1 MFDWFNDEVISEL
14 ELFTRYSGP
23 ATNIHVIFNFIISTL
38 KASWDTVTI
47 VKRFLI
53 KLEIALL
60 SQKKFPLPND
70 HFELAV
76 HRKLISSLFSPC
88 YVLKEDF
95 RSKMDKIGESDCYL
109 FVKVLLLRDQRQ
121 FFDSVHL
128 ISLAI
133 GYCSWINS

>member
-23 ATNIHVIFNFIISTL
+23 ATNIHVFNSIISTL

-60 SQKKFPLPND
+60 SQISFPLPND

-76 HRKLISSLFSPC
+76 HRKLVYSLFSTC
-88 YVLKEDF
+88 YVLREDF
-95 RSKMDKIGESDCYL
+95 RSKMSEIGESDFYL
-109 FVKVLLLRDQRQ
+109 LLKILLLRDQ
-121 FFDSVHL
+121 
-128 ISLAI
+128 
-133 GYCSWINS
+133 